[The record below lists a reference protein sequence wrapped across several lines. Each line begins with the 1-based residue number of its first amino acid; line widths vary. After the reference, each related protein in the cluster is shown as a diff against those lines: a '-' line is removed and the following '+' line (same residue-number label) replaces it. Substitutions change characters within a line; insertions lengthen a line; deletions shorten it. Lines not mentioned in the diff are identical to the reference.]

1 MLVLIWL
8 FPVLAFCLSVLFIDL
23 ARAMKKAGNKI
34 WIVLM
39 AFAVLMITGIVLWF
53 VYRGDLNA
61 QRWAKEW
68 AQR

>member
-1 MLVLIWL
+1 MLVFIWL
-8 FPVLAFCLSVLFIDL
+8 FPVIAFCTTVLLIDL

-39 AFAVLMITGIVLWF
+39 AIAVLLTAAAILWF
-53 VYRGDLNA
+53 VYRGDLHA

-68 AQR
+68 AHR